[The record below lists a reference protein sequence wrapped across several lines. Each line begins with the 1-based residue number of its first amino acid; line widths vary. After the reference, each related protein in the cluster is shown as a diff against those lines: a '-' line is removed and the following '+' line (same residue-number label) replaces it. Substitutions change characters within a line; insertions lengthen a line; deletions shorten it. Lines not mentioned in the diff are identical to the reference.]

1 MPTSDLKR
9 LAIFAAVVLALP
21 LLPFVPSFWIT
32 LFVFIG
38 IASLVALGL
47 VLLTG
52 VGGMTSFGQAA
63 FVGFGAYTT
72 AVLTTSFGWSPWL
85 TLPVSLATTGVA
97 ALAIGLVTV
106 RLSGHY
112 LPLGTIAWGMCFY
125 YLFGNLQVIGAH
137 DGISGI
143 PPLHFIDQPLTGA
156 RAIYVVV
163 WIAVLL
169 SIAGTLNLLN
179 SRVGR
184 GIRALRSGA
193 TAAESS
199 GVNVWRAKLLVF
211 VYAALLAGLA
221 GWLYAHFQRATTP
234 GAFNLNI
241 GIEYLLMAVIGGAGH
256 VYGAILG
263 AAIVVLAKNVL
274 QDAMPMIFGFA
285 GNYEIIVFGVLLI
298 LLLQVSRDGFW
309 PAIAGRF
316 SRLSG
321 VAAPIDTTYRLAK
334 GDMTLSPDLLLA
346 VKGATKRF
354 GGLVAVNDVSFKV
367 PRGHIVG
374 LIGPNGAGKST
385 TFNLV
390 TGVLGVSEGEIHFA
404 GERIDG
410 LTPRQ
415 IAARRI
421 ARTFQHVKLAPG
433 MSVLENVAIGA
444 HKRGRAGML
453 AGILKLDRAEER
465 RIFAE
470 AAFQIERVGLQAE
483 MHRKAG
489 ELALG
494 QQRLAEIARALCLDP
509 VLLLLDEPAAG
520 LRHMEK
526 QALAALIRR
535 LRYEGMSV
543 LLVEHDMDFV
553 MQLTDEIVVLDF
565 GTKIAEGAPA
575 EIRRNEA
582 VIEAYLGTAA

>member
-1 MPTSDLKR
+1 M
-9 LAIFAAVVLALP
+9 
-21 LLPFVPSFWIT
+21 
-32 LFVFIG
+32 
-38 IASLVALGL
+38 
-47 VLLTG
+47 
-52 VGGMTSFGQAA
+52 
-63 FVGFGAYTT
+63 
-72 AVLTTSFGWSPWL
+72 
-85 TLPVSLATTGVA
+85 
-97 ALAIGLVTV
+97 
-106 RLSGHY
+106 
-112 LPLGTIAWGMCFY
+112 
-125 YLFGNLQVIGAH
+125 
-137 DGISGI
+137 
-143 PPLHFIDQPLTGA
+143 
-156 RAIYVVV
+156 
-163 WIAVLL
+163 LL
-169 SIAGTLNLLN
+169 S
-179 SRVGR
+179 
-184 GIRALRSGA
+184 
-193 TAAESS
+193 
-199 GVNVWRAKLLVF
+199 
-211 VYAALLAGLA
+211 
-221 GWLYAHFQRATTP
+221 
-234 GAFNLNI
+234 
-241 GIEYLLMAVIGGAGH
+241 
-256 VYGAILG
+256 
-263 AAIVVLAKNVL
+263 
-274 QDAMPMIFGFA
+274 
-285 GNYEIIVFGVLLI
+285 
-298 LLLQVSRDGFW
+298 
-309 PAIAGRF
+309 
-316 SRLSG
+316 
-321 VAAPIDTTYRLAK
+321 
-334 GDMTLSPDLLLA
+334 

-354 GGLVAVNDVSFKV
+354 GGLVAVNDVSFQV

-390 TGVLGVSEGEIHFA
+390 TGVLELSGGEIRFA

-421 ARTFQHVKLAPG
+421 ARTFQHVKLAPN

-444 HKRGRAGML
+444 HRRGRAGML

-470 AAFQIERVGLQAE
+470 AAYQIERVGLAAM

-535 LRYEGMSV
+535 LRDEGISV